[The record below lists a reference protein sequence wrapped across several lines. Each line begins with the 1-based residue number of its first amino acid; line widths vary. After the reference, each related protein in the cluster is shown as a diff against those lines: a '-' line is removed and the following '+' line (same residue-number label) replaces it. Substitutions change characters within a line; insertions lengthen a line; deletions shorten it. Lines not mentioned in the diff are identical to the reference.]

1 MKKATL
7 LAEMLTVPIVPAVAQ
22 PPDRRSERPGGNP
35 TRQLVSHGAS
45 AWTVRGLY
53 RYRGPQEPLG
63 TDTFPPENVVY
74 AEPNFDDI
82 PMPVQLL
89 YYPEIAAIE
98 DPCERLTAEEA
109 KRAELEDIAGEGTV
123 LFKTP
128 GYALLVPSKY
138 RRLRTT
144 VALDSIWAYGLI
156 EAPTL
161 TNHPF
166 VVSYSGWG

>member
-22 PPDRRSERPGGNP
+22 PPDE
-35 TRQLVSHGAS
+35 AS
-45 AWTVRGLY
+45 ASGATQQDNSCPTERLLGQFVVFIVPEA
-53 RYRGPQEPLG
+53 PQEPPG

-109 KRAELEDIAGEGTV
+109 KRAELGDIASEGTV
-123 LFKTP
+123 LFNTP
-128 GYALLVPSKY
+128 GYAPLVPSKY

-144 VALDSIWAYGLI
+144 VALDSIWAYG
-156 EAPTL
+156 T
-161 TNHPF
+161 
-166 VVSYSGWG
+166 S